1 MEERQI
7 PFLFSRKQVN
17 FLISILTD
25 IWETN
30 SFFIKIYREDLCIK
44 IHSDDYIEFSSSNQV
59 LEMIESILKELGYD
73 VNVLK
78 TSEDSGAN
86 INERF

>member
-30 SFFIKIYREDLCIK
+30 SFFIKICREDLCIK
-44 IHSDDYIEFSSSNQV
+44 IHSDDYIDFSSSDQV

-86 INERF
+86 I